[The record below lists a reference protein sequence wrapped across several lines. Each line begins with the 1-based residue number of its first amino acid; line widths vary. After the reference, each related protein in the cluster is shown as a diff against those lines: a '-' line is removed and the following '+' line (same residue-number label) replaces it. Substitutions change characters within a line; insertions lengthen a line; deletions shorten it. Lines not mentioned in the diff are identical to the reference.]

1 MAGDSRGRVD
11 GVRLHPAIDD
21 DLPRGGAVVKERIV
35 GRRFLLGAVY
45 ALAGLAAVVQ
55 LLGWV
60 L

>member
-1 MAGDSRGRVD
+1 
-11 GVRLHPAIDD
+11 
-21 DLPRGGAVVKERIV
+21 VKERIF

-45 ALAGLAAVVQ
+45 ALAGLAVAVQ

>member
-1 MAGDSRGRVD
+1 VTRE
-11 GVRLHPAIDD
+11 RLF
-21 DLPRGGAVVKERIV
+21 

-45 ALAGLAAVVQ
+45 ALAGLAVAVQ